1 MQLQTKYLT
10 TVIAGGR
17 DIGPFA
23 TFTGGAVASEAVP
36 DRSPGDEFAEQSG
49 GEKTIGDVTVT
60 RRIKL
65 GRDTPE
71 LRRYL
76 RGLVGVTNAMVV
88 GQRDVDAD
96 RNPLTTGDTYTGT
109 LTDMTPAESD
119 LNSSAEPSILS
130 LTIAPS
136 NVS

>member
-1 MQLQTKYLT
+1 MQLQSRYTT

-17 DIGPFA
+17 NLGAFA
-23 TFTGGAVASEAVP
+23 TFAGGEVQSDTVP
-36 DRSPGDEFAEQSG
+36 DRSPGVEYPEAAG
-49 GEKTIGDVTVT
+49 GEKTISDVTVT

-88 GQRDVDAD
+88 AQRENDANG
-96 RNPLTTGDTYTGT
+96 NPLATGDTYTGT
-109 LTDMTPAESD
+109 LSTMTPAESD
-119 LNSSAEPSILS
+119 LNSTGEPSILS

-136 NVS
+136 NVT